1 MPAAAAAAALASPL
15 PRPRRRGRPSYYGVI
30 GQSVWLSMLLAGAAA
45 CLLGGRC
52 LLVVGYEGRR
62 RDRPANDAA
71 NGQQQQGSV
80 CASVCMVIWMGR
92 QHLLKGGRLG
102 PSKEHACTQHR
113 KQGTRGKSGR
123 GVGDASA
130 KAKLTRKRRVV
141 CDCVYYVDDAG
152 MLALGHWLLEID
164 RSRHRLSRWVDRS
177 VRGNCGGIRAIQST
191 TPKQALGW
199 IPPPRTRAHAYART
213 N

>member
-1 MPAAAAAAALASPL
+1 MVVVVKPVRVERTEAAGDGGGGGCACGCGC
-15 PRPRRRGRPSYYGVI
+15 GR
-30 GQSVWLSMLLAGAAA
+30 A
-45 CLLGGRC
+45 CLPPSTPTPPGPPIVLWCDWSVGLAVDAARWCCCLPVGGP

-80 CASVCMVIWMGR
+80 CASVCMEIRMGR

-130 KAKLTRKRRVV
+130 KAKLTRKRRGV
-141 CDCVYYVDDAG
+141 CVCVCVCIMWMMRAC
-152 MLALGHWLLEID
+152 LHWGIGFWKSTDRGID
-164 RSRHRLSRWVDRS
+164 
-177 VRGNCGGIRAIQST
+177 
-191 TPKQALGW
+191 
-199 IPPPRTRAHAYART
+199 
-213 N
+213 